1 MLLNLRS
8 WLVAGCCVLAAQASP
23 VLAQVYPAKAV
34 RIVVPYA
41 TGGSTDIIGRLV
53 AQKLGEAWGQPV
65 LVDNRA
71 GGGTTI
77 GTSLV
82 AKAAPDGYTILLT
95 APAFTINPAIVASLP
110 YDTPGDFLPVTLIN
124 TTPLVMAVNAASTAQ
139 SVGEFITQ
147 ARANPAKLNF
157 GSSGPGGANHLA
169 GELFNVMAGVKLT
182 HIPYKS
188 NAAALTDLVG
198 GRLDVVF
205 FGHTATAALI
215 KAGKLRVLAVT
226 SLKRGQALPD
236 VPTVDELGLKGFDVI
251 GWNGLNVPAKTPRA
265 VVNVIHGSVVKIIS
279 AADVRRHL
287 ETEGSDPVGSTP
299 EQFGQMLQS
308 EVGRWKKLVAEA
320 NIKVE

>member
-1 MLLNLRS
+1 MLNLRS
-8 WLVAGCCVLAAQASP
+8 ILLAALVLASQAAVAQT
-23 VLAQVYPAKAV
+23 YPNKAV

-53 AQKLGEAWGQPV
+53 AQKLTEAWGQSV

-77 GTSLV
+77 GTALV
-82 AKAAPDGYTILLT
+82 ARAAPDGYTVLLT
-95 APAFTINPAIVASLP
+95 APAFTINPAIVSRLP
-110 YDTPGDFLPVTLIN
+110 YDTLEDFLPVTLIN
-124 TTPLVMAVNAASTAQ
+124 TTPLVMAVNAASSART
-139 SVGEFITQ
+139 VNEFI
-147 ARANPAKLNF
+147 ALAKANPSGLNF
-157 GSSGPGGANHLA
+157 GSSGQGGANHLA

-205 FGHTATAALI
+205 FGHTATAAMI
-215 KAGKLRVLAVT
+215 KAGKVRVLAVT
-226 SLKRGQALPD
+226 SIKRGQALPD

-251 GWNGLNVPAKTPRA
+251 GWNGLNVPAKTPRQ
-265 VVNVIHGSVVKIIS
+265 VVSTLHAAVVKIVN
-279 AADVRRHL
+279 AQDVRRHL
-287 ETEGSDPVGSTP
+287 ETEGSDPVGSSP
-299 EQFGQMLQS
+299 EQFGQMILA
-308 EVGRWKKLVAEA
+308 EVNRWKRLVAEA